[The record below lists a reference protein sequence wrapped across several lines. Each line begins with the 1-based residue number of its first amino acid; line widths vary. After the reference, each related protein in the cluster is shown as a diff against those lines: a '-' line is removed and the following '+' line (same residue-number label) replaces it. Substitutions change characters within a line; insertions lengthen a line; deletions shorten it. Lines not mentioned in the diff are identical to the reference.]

1 MLSNYQLNIANFYDI
16 PIGNVKKLVLI
27 FINEEM
33 QLLHFENLKL
43 YLSLGL
49 KLKSISNIR
58 IESITMAKII
68 SNLTRKKE

>member
-1 MLSNYQLNIANFYDI
+1 MHNDYLLAPDKIEIKKEMLSNYQLNIANFYDI
-16 PIGNVKKLVLI
+16 PIDNVKKLVLI

-49 KLKSISNIR
+49 KFEVYR
-58 IESITMAKII
+58 I
-68 SNLTRKKE
+68 